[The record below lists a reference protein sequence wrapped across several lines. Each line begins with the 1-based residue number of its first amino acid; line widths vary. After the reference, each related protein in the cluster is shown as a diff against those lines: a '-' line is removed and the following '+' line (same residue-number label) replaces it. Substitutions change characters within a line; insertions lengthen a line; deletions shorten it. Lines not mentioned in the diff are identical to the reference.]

1 MLVDDAMIGDVT
13 PLIYVMTAFV
23 GLAQIV
29 TTWLPSPCLS
39 LSLFANFSCCYKK
52 QLLPFMVSIS

>member
-1 MLVDDAMIGDVT
+1 MLVNDAMIGDVT

-29 TTWLPSPCLS
+29 TTWLFPLPLS
-39 LSLFANFSCCYKK
+39 LSLCKFF
-52 QLLPFMVSIS
+52 LLL

>member
-39 LSLFANFSCCYKK
+39 LSLCKFF
-52 QLLPFMVSIS
+52 LLL